1 MQRGELFPFG
11 IGMTDL
17 LRNVLSLN
25 AFTPRYMMK
34 TALEVM
40 LQSAD
45 VFKYITPEADRLVWQ
60 EFQNKLQ
67 AFYLFE
73 YVDSVLGFSSSAN
86 LSLEQ
91 MIDKTRRLG
100 PFFSVWAT
108 EGVGH
113 YYAYL
118 ATAGSALPHGL
129 LSNHASHLPS
139 ESAVP
144 LHTGMG
150 LALAEAL
157 LTRGYDIRTL
167 VETFIQLCQN
177 NSRRP
182 YWRAAVEALG
192 LVVRNLYPHLI
203 SPLDHHFSDNDEEL
217 LAYFWHG
224 IGRGIYFTPGN
235 FMPYWNPPG
244 QGLEMCLQEAPHEL
258 GRRNAVAGFAWAMTL
273 VNIRQPEII
282 AALLQF
288 NGARLTANDA
298 FANGVF
304 SALVVWLDCAPHD
317 SSVRLLCEYQPDWDP
332 SLLRLWETVVKQAC
346 KNAIHYRDANGN
358 ADIGEIFRYQPG
370 ITAL

>member
-17 LRNVLSLN
+17 LRNVLSLY

-91 MIDKTRRLG
+91 MIEKTRSLG

-118 ATAGSALPHGL
+118 AAARGALPHGL
-129 LSNHASHLPS
+129 LSNHAGHLPS

-167 VETFIQLCQN
+167 AETFIQLCQN

-182 YWRAAVEALG
+182 YWRAAAEALG
-192 LVVRNLYPHLI
+192 LVVRNLYPH
-203 SPLDHHFSDNDEEL
+203 
-217 LAYFWHG
+217 
-224 IGRGIYFTPGN
+224 
-235 FMPYWNPPG
+235 
-244 QGLEMCLQEAPHEL
+244 
-258 GRRNAVAGFAWAMTL
+258 
-273 VNIRQPEII
+273 
-282 AALLQF
+282 
-288 NGARLTANDA
+288 
-298 FANGVF
+298 
-304 SALVVWLDCAPHD
+304 
-317 SSVRLLCEYQPDWDP
+317 
-332 SLLRLWETVVKQAC
+332 
-346 KNAIHYRDANGN
+346 
-358 ADIGEIFRYQPG
+358 
-370 ITAL
+370 